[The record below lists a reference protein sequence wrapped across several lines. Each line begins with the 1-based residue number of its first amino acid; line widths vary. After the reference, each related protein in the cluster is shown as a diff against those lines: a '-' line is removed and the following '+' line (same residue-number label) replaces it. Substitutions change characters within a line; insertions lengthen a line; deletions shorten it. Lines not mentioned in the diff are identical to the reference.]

1 MKIKEICEALNVTR
15 QGVYWMIEQSGNNLN
30 GHAIRKPSGRWTID
44 DEGVELLREI
54 RKQSKQVLVIEKPAD
69 PHAEE
74 TMQGMKS
81 EINHMLDGLIG
92 LRMQAEQGVFL
103 ANSIEDLAKESK
115 VLDIATKRELLRL
128 VKAFRKE
135 TAAPAIRKRVKAE
148 KKKQQSEQVL
158 EAMGQTQ
165 LF

>member
-1 MKIKEICEALNVTR
+1 MKIKEICEMLNVTR

-30 GHAIRKPSGRWTID
+30 GHAVRKPSGRWTID
-44 DEGVELLREI
+44 DEGVEMLKEI

-74 TMQGMKS
+74 TMSGMKS
-81 EINHMLDGLIG
+81 EINRMLNDLIG

-103 ANSIEDLAKESK
+103 ANSIEELAKESK
-115 VLDIATKRELLRL
+115 VLDVSTKRELLRL

-135 TAAPAIRKRVKAE
+135 TTETAIKKRLKAE
-148 KKKQQSEQVL
+148 KKQQSEQVL
-158 EAMGQTQ
+158 EAMGQER